1 MSFLY
6 DLWVIL
12 TVSKNKFDLN
22 KRYQIQLPSLM
33 TVMITLG
40 IGLVVGYLGPFGSF
54 QMPLLQR
61 LLYWVVMIVVGHLI
75 YTQTDKLC
83 QFYLAKKQL
92 NILINLVIS
101 SLFGSVFLTF
111 FVEYYSYLFFDL
123 KPAFPD
129 NFLFFFPKVFIL
141 GLTLNILRYLIDQAR
156 NKNHTIE
163 STAPKTSPFVNRL
176 PHQLGTD
183 LICFSME
190 DHYLQVHTE
199 QGDHMMLLRMKDALV
214 EL

>member
-1 MSFLY
+1 
-6 DLWVIL
+6 
-12 TVSKNKFDLN
+12 
-22 KRYQIQLPSLM
+22 M
-33 TVMITLG
+33 TVLITLG